1 MISDRDF
8 DLLSAYVDDQL
19 PTAEKAGLE
28 ARLTVEPELRTTLRE
43 LRLTVRALRALPPV
57 APPRSFALTPEQ
69 VAGPAKSAGLGAKGA
84 GLGAKNDAGL
94 GRGTRR
100 PMSPALRV
108 AAAFSALALAV
119 TVIVDVRGGGF
130 LAASPEEA
138 VVSVAAAPTTLPAEA
153 PLAAPSETASDNVQ
167 ILEMA
172 TIDATA
178 TTDPTVAGDAA
189 PADVTPATAAGL
201 MPAPTETPSAERS
214 AATPAPES
222 TESTKS
228 VDAADAS
235 ETPVSVAEVPPAAT
249 APATDLYYADG
260 EAASGTANTAPN
272 PGLPPVRVLELGL
285 AMLTVLLG
293 LGAWFAR
300 RGP

>member
-57 APPRSFALTPEQ
+57 APPRSFALTPAQ
-69 VAGPAKSAGLGAKGA
+69 VAGPAKSPSLAAKNSAPLGA
-84 GLGAKNDAGL
+84 
-94 GRGTRR
+94 RR
-100 PMSPALRV
+100 PLSPALRV

-119 TVIVDVRGGGF
+119 TVFVDVRGSGF
-130 LAASPEEA
+130 LAASPADA
-138 VVSVAAAPTTLPAEA
+138 VANTAAATVLPAEA
-153 PLAAPSETASDNVQ
+153 PLPAPSETASDNVQ

-172 TIDATA
+172 TIDATP

-214 AATPAPES
+214 AATPED
-222 TESTKS
+222 TQSTKS
-228 VDAADAS
+228 ADLAPS
-235 ETPVSVAEVPPAAT
+235 ETPLSVAEVPPAAT
-249 APATDLYYADG
+249 APATDLFYADG
-260 EAASGTANTAPN
+260 EAAGGSAPAPT
-272 PGLPPVRVLELGL
+272 PGLPTVRVLELGL